1 MTEAQTQ
8 APTTTKPAAAGKKE
22 TQVET
27 VTMTDGR
34 KVDFPGKRK
43 MLKES
48 FAGDNGQLAVRFD
61 FRNGATRTYT
71 LHSSLISKFATHG
84 AEQKYGDE
92 TAGLDDV
99 DDMVMATDKLHSR
112 LNPSDGTEPAWTM
125 EREGSG
131 MAGTSVLAQALAKVQ
146 NVDIEKVKAF
156 LSKKTQAEK
165 IALRN
170 NPKVKPVVE
179 EIEAAKAAKN
189 NKVDTDALLGELGGL
204 DAGAT
209 TAGTEGATTEEAATT
224 TT

>member
-1 MTEAQTQ
+1 MRTETIMTEQ
-8 APTTTKPAAAGKKE
+8 ANGQAGDAANGKAKKE

-48 FAGDNGQLAVRFD
+48 LADANGNLAVRFD
-61 FRNGATRTYT
+61 FRNGQTRTYP
-71 LHSSLISKFATHG
+71 LHASLISKFATHG

-112 LNPSDGTEPAWTM
+112 LNPSDGTAPAWTQ
-125 EREGSG
+125 EREGGG
-131 MAGTSVLAQALAKVQ
+131 MAGTSVLARALAEVQ

-156 LSKKTQAEK
+156 LSGKTQAEK

-179 EIEAAKAAKN
+179 RIEADKAAKN
-189 NKVDTDALLGELGGL
+189 NKVDTGKLLDELGGL
-204 DAGAT
+204 TGDGAP
-209 TAGTEGATTEEAATT
+209 ASA
-224 TT
+224 

>member
-1 MTEAQTQ
+1 MTEQAQGQTP
-8 APTTTKPAAAGKKE
+8 ATTKAPAAKKE

-48 FAGDNGQLAVRFD
+48 FAAPDGQLAVRFD

-99 DDMVMATDKLHSR
+99 DDMVMATDKLHTR
-112 LNPSDGTEPAWTM
+112 LNPSDGTDPAWTM

-146 NVDIEKVKAF
+146 NIDIERVKAF

-189 NKVDTDALLGELGGL
+189 NKVDTEALLGELGAV
-204 DAGAT
+204 DAAAGAPATDT
-209 TAGTEGATTEEAATT
+209 TTEGAAATA
-224 TT
+224 